1 MSDSAADPVAD
12 LNPELRPRN
21 VYAFG
26 ATSFFNDTASEMA
39 YWVLPAFLA
48 SLGVGPEKLGFIEGI
63 AESVASFTKLFS
75 GYLADRSSRRKPIVV
90 AGYLVANAVKPILAL
105 ATSWWHVLF
114 IRFADRLAKGVRGAP
129 RDVML
134 AESVP
139 KERAGAAFGLL
150 QSMDSAGAVAGPL
163 LALWIL
169 RSHGL
174 RSVFWAALIPGGI
187 CILVALI
194 GIREVR
200 RKPAHHTPG
209 SFSPEPD
216 AARLDAP
223 TLSIDDGLESAASW
237 RSLPASFYYV
247 LVIVTLFSF
256 GNSSDMFLVLRA
268 QSVGIAAAYAP
279 LLGLV
284 FNITYTAISWPA
296 GSLSDRFPRRVVAA
310 AGYLVFA
317 VVYFVFAWGPNQPA
331 IWGAM
336 AIYGLFYALTAPV
349 LKALVS
355 ETVPAEVRGRAF
367 GIYYFTTSIGTLLA
381 SVVTGELWKHYGAPV
396 PLALSAALALVCSVL
411 LLVSRKPQVSQLTV

>member
-12 LNPELRPRN
+12 LNLELRPRN

-63 AESVASFTKLFS
+63 AESVASFTKLLS
-75 GYLADRSSRRKPIVV
+75 GYLADRASRRKPIVV

-150 QSMDSAGAVAGPL
+150 QSMDSAGAIAGPL

-174 RSVFWAALIPGGI
+174 RSVFWAALIPGGV
-187 CILVALI
+187 CILVALL

-200 RKPAHHTPG
+200 RKPTHHTPG
-209 SFSPEPD
+209 SFSSEPD

-223 TLSIDDGLESAASW
+223 TLFIDDGLESAASW

-247 LVIVTLFSF
+247 LVIVTLFSL

-296 GSLSDRFPRRVVAA
+296 GSLSDRLPRKVVAA

-317 VVYFVFAWGPNQPA
+317 LVYFVFAWGPNKSA

-336 AIYGLFYALTAPV
+336 AVYGLFYALTAPV
-349 LKALVS
+349 LKALIS

-367 GIYYFTTSIGTLLA
+367 GIYYFTTSIATLLA
-381 SVVTGELWKHYGAPV
+381 SIMTGELWKHYGASIPFGI
-396 PLALSAALALVCSVL
+396 SAALALVCSAL
-411 LLVSRKPQVSQLTV
+411 LLASRKPQLAI